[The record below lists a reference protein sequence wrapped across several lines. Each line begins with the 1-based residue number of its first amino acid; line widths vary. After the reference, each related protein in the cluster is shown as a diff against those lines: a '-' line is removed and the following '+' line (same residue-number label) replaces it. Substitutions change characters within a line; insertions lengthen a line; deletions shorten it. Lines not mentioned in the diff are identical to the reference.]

1 MSVKALFYPEPQPSS
16 EWVVGVK
23 RHENQDGPLQ
33 VDWEPEWP
41 ESATH
46 ANILGN
52 PVEGER
58 DSGLKPNTI
67 PL

>member
-1 MSVKALFYPEPQPSS
+1 M
-16 EWVVGVK
+16 
-23 RHENQDGPLQ
+23 PLSRLACIQTLARYQ
-33 VDWEPEWP
+33 V
-41 ESATH
+41 
-46 ANILGN
+46 LGN